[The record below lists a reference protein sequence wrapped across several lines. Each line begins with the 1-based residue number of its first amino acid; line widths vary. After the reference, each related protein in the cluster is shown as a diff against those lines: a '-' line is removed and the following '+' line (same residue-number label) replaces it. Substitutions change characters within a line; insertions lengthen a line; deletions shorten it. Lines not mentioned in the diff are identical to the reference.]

1 MKTLCAVV
9 IFFVVSLVGVA
20 VWFSPLCALGTPMAY
35 ENNTPVSALDGICYP
50 SDALCRVDFS
60 GNVGDMKDA
69 LNSIFAVTV
78 KEVESGELTI
88 VYAYSP
94 RVCADIQ
101 YLSSGEAY
109 NVMAAHANG
118 NISIGTP
125 MLSGCY

>member
-9 IFFVVSLVGVA
+9 ILFVAGLVGVA
-20 VWFSPLCALGTPMAY
+20 VWFSPLCGLGAPTAY
-35 ENNTPVSALDGICYP
+35 DNNTPVSSLDGICYP
-50 SDALCRVDFS
+50 QGTLCRVDFS
-60 GNVGDMKDA
+60 GDVGDMKNA
-69 LNSIFAVTV
+69 LDSILAVTV

-94 RVCADIQ
+94 RVCADMQ

-109 NVMAAHANG
+109 NVMAAHSSG